1 MKHVVFLVVGLCL
14 IIFSTSCEQKEEVPK
29 AADLTPMAK
38 DFVDMLVKGDY
49 TAAVTKFDVKMKAA
63 MSEEKLQQAWTSL
76 IGQVGSFKKQIGVRQ
91 TTEQGYDVVLVT
103 CEFEQAQLD
112 VKVVFND
119 YKQIS
124 GLWFVPTQ

>member
-63 MSEEKLQQAWTSL
+63 M
-76 IGQVGSFKKQIGVRQ
+76 GMMSF
-91 TTEQGYDVVLVT
+91 
-103 CEFEQAQLD
+103 
-112 VKVVFND
+112 
-119 YKQIS
+119 
-124 GLWFVPTQ
+124 